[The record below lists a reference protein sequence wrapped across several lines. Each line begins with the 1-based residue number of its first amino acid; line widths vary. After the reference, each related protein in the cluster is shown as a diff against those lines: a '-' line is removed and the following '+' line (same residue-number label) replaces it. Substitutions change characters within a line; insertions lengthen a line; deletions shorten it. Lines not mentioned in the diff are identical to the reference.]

1 MHIKEIVIK
10 NFQSH
15 KFTKINLSDK
25 INVFLGKGNSGK
37 SAIIRALIW
46 VFFNEPQG
54 TGFIRKNEQSAF
66 VSITLDNGFKVIRE
80 RGVNIN
86 KYILIYPDG
95 EKKEFSNFGR
105 DVPEE
110 IRKVLGMKTLPLEN
124 GKKLNPQIKDQM
136 ENIYLLDE
144 SPSTIH
150 STLLTI
156 SGGQVFDEAINS
168 ILVDL
173 QRLDRKE
180 KDIKKD
186 IEERENLFKKYE
198 GIDEKK
204 DKLLKIKNEI
214 DLFKKLED
222 KKRTLEK
229 MKSELVNIK
238 KEKGILQIYLNSLKK
253 VEPIEK
259 ESNFLIE
266 HKEKILNLKNLRNSL
281 ENVRKNIEK
290 ILNDLTLIKKSNLS
304 EEAYNE
310 LKNKKE
316 KFDNLKILKNSI
328 LKLKN
333 EVFVIFN
340 ELDEINRRI
349 DSDIDEYF
357 NIIFNNKVCPVCNR
371 EIDENIKER
380 IKENLN
386 KMWR

>member
-15 KFTKINLSDK
+15 KYTKINLSDK

-86 KYILIYPDG
+86 KYVLIFPDG

-110 IRKVLGMKTLPLEN
+110 IRKVFGMKTLPLEN

-186 IEERENLFKKYE
+186 IEERENLLKNYE

-214 DLFKKLED
+214 DTFKKIED

-229 MKSELVNIK
+229 LKNELVNIK
-238 KEKGILQIYLNSLKK
+238 KEKNILNLYLNSLKK

-259 ESNFLIE
+259 ESNFLLE
-266 HKEKILNLKNLRNSL
+266 HKEKILNLKNLKISL
-281 ENVRKNIEK
+281 EKVKENIEK
-290 ILNDLTLIKKSNLS
+290 ISKDLVLIQKSDLS
-304 EEAYNE
+304 EDVYFE
-310 LKNKKE
+310 LKNKIE
-316 KFDNLKILKNSI
+316 NLDNLKNIKNSI
-328 LKLKN
+328 LKVKN
-333 EVFVIFN
+333 EIFSLVN
-340 ELDEINRRI
+340 NLDETKKKI
-349 DSDIDEYF
+349 DSNIDEYF
-357 NIIFNNKVCPVCNR
+357 SLIFNNKVCPVCNR
-371 EIDENIKER
+371 EIDESIKET
-380 IKENLN
+380 IKDNLN